1 MSERVLITPLGT
13 SPGVLYTLIKK
24 LMPDKIYVITSKKG
38 ADNIPEIC
46 KISGYDA
53 KKITTFLFDDPFAGF
68 AEMEGVFAEF
78 ETLNFDTL
86 DEIILN
92 LAGGTSFLQYVA
104 SNMAD
109 RLEKRNYSVKKVF
122 AVDRRNFKE
131 QKENPYVVGEVVEL
145 P

>member
-1 MSERVLITPLGT
+1 
-13 SPGVLYTLIKK
+13 
-24 LMPDKIYVITSKKG
+24 
-38 ADNIPEIC
+38 
-46 KISGYDA
+46 
-53 KKITTFLFDDPFAGF
+53 
-68 AEMEGVFAEF
+68 MEGIFAEF

-122 AVDRRNFKE
+122 AVDRRDFKE